1 VSLHDKVALVTG
13 AGSGIGRG
21 TAIAL
26 AEAGAVVVCADIDE
40 ASAQVTAQQV
50 EGHAVRVDVSSLE
63 DNRAMFAAATEA
75 AGGVDLVFLNAG
87 VSTGCSLFEDFDEEK
102 YRRANG
108 INLDGVIFGTHLA
121 IEALRERGG
130 GAIVATA
137 SLAGLTGVAMDPVY
151 TANKHAVV
159 GIARSMGPALAHL
172 GIRYNAICPGFT
184 ESKIIE
190 DIRDAIGQMGVSIIP
205 TEEVANAVVHLF
217 DSDLNGECWF
227 VQPGR
232 QGAFQFRHVP
242 GPRA

>member
-13 AGSGIGRG
+13 AASGIGRA
-21 TAIAL
+21 TSLAL
-26 AEAGAVVVCADIDE
+26 AEAGAVIVCADIDE
-40 ASAQVTAQQV
+40 VGARETAKQVN
-50 EGHAVRVDVSSLE
+50 GHAIGADVSSLE
-63 DNRAMFAAATEA
+63 ENRRMFAIAAEA

-87 VSTGCSLFEDFDEEK
+87 VTTGCSLFDDFDEAK
-102 YRRANG
+102 YRRAMG
-108 INLDGVIFGTHLA
+108 VNLDGVIFGTHVA
-121 IEALRERGG
+121 IEVLGARGG

-137 SLAGLTGVAMDPVY
+137 SLAGLTGIAMDPVY

-159 GIARSMGPALAHL
+159 GIARSMGPALEHL
-172 GIRYNAICPGFT
+172 GIRYNAVCPGFAET
-184 ESKIIE
+184 PIIDE
-190 DIRDAIGQMGVSIIP
+190 IREGIAQMGVPVIP
-205 TEEVANAVVHLF
+205 VEDVAGAVVGLF